1 MLNGA
6 TQLIMMKSDVLS
18 GFGEIGVC
26 THYETAEGRT
36 DVLPFDLAEAK
47 PIIQMVPG
55 WKQDLTGMTSIDQLP
70 VELHNYIDFLEK
82 HLEVPIKVVSVGPDR
97 TQTLYR

>member
-18 GFGEIGVC
+18 GFQEIGVC
-26 THYETAEGRT
+26 THYETPEGKT

-47 PIIQMVPG
+47 PVIEMVPG
-55 WKQDLTGMTSIDQLP
+55 WQQDLTGMTSIEDLP
-70 VELHNYIDFLEK
+70 QELHNYIGFLEK